1 MGRALLI
8 ITLGSF
14 IVLGIIQQAV
24 NNRQIT
30 MTEGNIENFMVSH
43 GRNVTGS
50 ALEMAVTRIIQ
61 DSDWES
67 EPRPWN
73 YPLNDMDV
81 DVFVDTNDDFP
92 TEVDPG
98 FLRVRSELQ
107 LENRTI
113 RSFAFLRQGSMEL
126 PDMEAALAVYG
137 KNSTVDIRG
146 QPLKVVGNDTN
157 PDGTPG
163 PEDPLPGI
171 AARITESELV
181 SATGPPHQDPVQ
193 YEGDPDYL
201 HNPDMDDTKLKE
213 LLEQYQDIGVPYVSG
228 NSIGTPESPAITII
242 DQPGARFTG
251 GERGAGIMIVNKD
264 ADVFFGG
271 NFHFEGII
279 FIQGSMMT
287 TGTVN
292 IFGGAIM
299 TDNAVVEEDSDL
311 YVDPDDPDISLRGTP
326 TIYYSSQVLGNIQ
339 DRLGGGGSNTFVDR
353 ISY

>member
-30 MTEGNIENFMVSH
+30 MTEGNIETFMVSH
-43 GRNVTGS
+43 GRNATGS

-113 RSFAFLRQGSMEL
+113 RSFAYLSQSEFEP
-126 PDMEAALAVYG
+126 PDAEAALAVYG
-137 KNSTVDIRG
+137 RNSSVDIRG

-163 PEDPLPGI
+163 PDDPLPGI
-171 AARITESELV
+171 AARIPESDLV
-181 SATGPPHQDPVQ
+181 SATGNPNQDPVQ

-201 HNPDMDDTKLKE
+201 HNEDMDDTRLKE
-213 LLEQYQDIGVPYVSG
+213 LIDQYLEMGTPYVSG
-228 NSIGTPESPAITII
+228 NTLGTPESPAITII
-242 DQPGARFTG
+242 DQSGTRFTG
-251 GERGAGIMIVNKD
+251 GEEGAGILVIKED
-264 ADVFFGG
+264 ADLFLGG
-271 NFHFEGII
+271 NFHFEGLLI
-279 FIQGSMMT
+279 IQGSLMT

-292 IFGGAIM
+292 VFGGAIM

-326 TIYYSSQVLGNIQ
+326 TIYYSSQVYENLRN
-339 DRLGGGGSNTFVDR
+339 RLGGGGSNAFVDR